1 MTFSEPE
8 LQYLKTQRLARI
20 ASVSRDGDPDVV
32 PVAFEFDGKHFYVG
46 SHDQVMFHKTSKYLN
61 VMDGNKKV
69 AIVIDDME
77 STDPWRPRGIKIKGV
92 AEVVDHKGMFGQG
105 EYLRII
111 PNTSW
116 SWGIKGLK
124 PEARSFRVK
133 TVHNA

>member
-8 LQYLKTQRLARI
+8 LHYLKTQRLARI
-20 ASVSRDGDPDVV
+20 ASVSKDGDPDVV
-32 PVAFEFDGKHFYVG
+32 PVGFEFDGKHFYIG
-46 SHDQVMFHKTSKYLN
+46 SHDQTFFHKTRKYLN
-61 VMDGNKKV
+61 VRDGNTMV

-77 STDPWRPRGIKIKGV
+77 SIDPWHPRGIKIKGV

-105 EYLRII
+105 KYLRIT
-111 PNTSW
+111 PNTTW

-124 PEARSFRVK
+124 PEAGSLRVK